1 MERREGNERAL
12 QSVYNISRTSH
23 PTYRPILPRMH
34 RFSSIPPY
42 LRRFLQKSRS
52 CVRHLC
58 ACSSGF
64 NCVLLLCLSPLHWVQ
79 FVVLKDRQKLL
90 TGLWTLCHHD
100 LCWGNTLKAPYYLQF
115 SRAFFLIS
123 AFTILII
130 IIWFSISLTKGPGDK
145 TYIDLGISIFCF
157 ISGTCLLFCLIF
169 FLVQVKL
176 YSKNVLEPHFLIV
189 YHINWLGSIL
199 YMMIGFLS
207 VLNHLSSQVPPP
219 DQNLLVIPIIR
230 TRVGN
235 MATVKLSLSE
245 GDSGVSSCMS
255 KAPER
260 QLSSVVQSRAQA
272 EAET

>member
-100 LCWGNTLKAPYYLQF
+100 LCWGNTLKAP
-115 SRAFFLIS
+115 
-123 AFTILII
+123 
-130 IIWFSISLTKGPGDK
+130 
-145 TYIDLGISIFCF
+145 
-157 ISGTCLLFCLIF
+157 
-169 FLVQVKL
+169 
-176 YSKNVLEPHFLIV
+176 
-189 YHINWLGSIL
+189 
-199 YMMIGFLS
+199 
-207 VLNHLSSQVPPP
+207 
-219 DQNLLVIPIIR
+219 
-230 TRVGN
+230 
-235 MATVKLSLSE
+235 
-245 GDSGVSSCMS
+245 
-255 KAPER
+255 
-260 QLSSVVQSRAQA
+260 
-272 EAET
+272 